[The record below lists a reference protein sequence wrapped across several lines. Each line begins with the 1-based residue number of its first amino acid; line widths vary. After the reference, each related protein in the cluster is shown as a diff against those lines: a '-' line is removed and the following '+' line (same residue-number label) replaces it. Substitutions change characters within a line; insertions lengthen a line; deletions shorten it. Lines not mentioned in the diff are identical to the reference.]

1 MEKKEIR
8 PKEIIYIKDIKKRFL
23 IKVFCVKTKEIMHNR
38 VLKKVDKN
46 KRNCINFSLY
56 GD

>member
-1 MEKKEIR
+1 
-8 PKEIIYIKDIKKRFL
+8 
-23 IKVFCVKTKEIMHNR
+23 MHNR

-56 GD
+56 GDLKKKKRKKKKKKRETKNIIPGNY